1 MGPATQPS
9 SGGPPHRPCAPRAFL
24 TPYPKSKPRP
34 SKDDTRFEP
43 KTAHHGAEGKFSD
56 PFKFGAIFTT
66 SAVGGGLNFHITRVV
81 FAVISRKLANAQEAF
96 QTYLRSRNVEHIYV
110 ATYGAGPWDGRFYD
124 GFKAVTPSGS

>member
-1 MGPATQPS
+1 MTLVSSRKQPIMVPRASSATPS
-9 SGGPPHRPCAPRAFL
+9 SSVPCHLHRPR
-24 TPYPKSKPRP
+24 
-34 SKDDTRFEP
+34 
-43 KTAHHGAEGKFSD
+43 G
-56 PFKFGAIFTT
+56 